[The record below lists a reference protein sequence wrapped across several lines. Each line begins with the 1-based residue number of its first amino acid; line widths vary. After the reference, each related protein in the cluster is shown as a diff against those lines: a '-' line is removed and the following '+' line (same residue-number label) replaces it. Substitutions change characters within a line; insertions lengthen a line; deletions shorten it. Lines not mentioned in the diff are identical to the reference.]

1 MIKAFIISFIETSP
15 PEFSSVYPK
24 YMHRRKVLYDSGA
37 KVSSLSEIIYI
48 SLDTFQSVVQNIN
61 TELEAW
67 LMFSAQTAMECFAE
81 GWHC

>member
-1 MIKAFIISFIETSP
+1 
-15 PEFSSVYPK
+15 
-24 YMHRRKVLYDSGA
+24 MHRRKVLYDSGA

-67 LMFSAQTAMECFAE
+67 LMFFSSDRPCGIIRLVSAYPE
-81 GWHC
+81 

>member
-1 MIKAFIISFIETSP
+1 
-15 PEFSSVYPK
+15 
-24 YMHRRKVLYDSGA
+24 MHRRKVLYDSGA

-67 LMFSAQTAMECFAE
+67 LMFFSSDRHGMFCRRLALLKEQSERKQ
-81 GWHC
+81 

>member
-1 MIKAFIISFIETSP
+1 
-15 PEFSSVYPK
+15 
-24 YMHRRKVLYDSGA
+24 MHRRKVLYDSGA

-67 LMFSAQTAMECFAE
+67 LMFFSSDRPSDIIRLVSAYPEYVSRSLSKQ
-81 GWHC
+81 